1 MLPQAGS
8 ASASRVSSP
17 AGRMCH
23 AYRRLEWA
31 PCSAH
36 APPAWGDDAYT
47 PSAYT
52 GRSVHVWV
60 HVVLNNISNSFL
72 ELKISGLKISRSMVD
87 FEDEKKLLISFFEN
101 FYNVNSE
108 L

>member
-1 MLPQAGS
+1 MLTVGEETHVPLTL
-8 ASASRVSSP
+8 
-17 AGRMCH
+17 
-23 AYRRLEWA
+23 RR
-31 PCSAH
+31 PG
-36 APPAWGDDAYT
+36 GDDAYT

-72 ELKISGLKISRSMVD
+72 ELKISRLKISRSMVD